1 MADARAVEIRIAD
14 GLPTLTVDVGR
25 LELAFVN
32 LLSNAIKYSD
42 PNKQERYVE
51 VAAVTH
57 DGWVRIDVRD
67 NGVGIPETAL
77 GTVFERFTRAHTDDG
92 AMVHV
97 GGIGLG
103 LAIVEDC
110 VRAMG
115 GQIEVQ
121 SAEQQGTTFTITLPL
136 QRP

>member
-1 MADARAVEIRIAD
+1 
-14 GLPTLTVDVGR
+14 
-25 LELAFVN
+25 
-32 LLSNAIKYSD
+32 
-42 PNKQERYVE
+42 
-51 VAAVTH
+51 
-57 DGWVRIDVRD
+57 
-67 NGVGIPETAL
+67 
-77 GTVFERFTRAHTDDG
+77 
-92 AMVHV
+92 V